1 MKLYTAE
8 WCSMC
13 KPIKAKIKARVEA
26 GEIAEDYVEIVDID
40 TTKGEAEAMRLGIRA
55 LPTLT
60 VKDDQDFY
68 TNINEIM
75 ELVNA

>member
-8 WCSMC
+8 WCGMC

-26 GEIAEDYVEIVDID
+26 GEIAEDHIEIVDVD
-40 TTKGEAEAMRLGIRA
+40 TSKGEAEAMRLGIRA
-55 LPTLT
+55 LPTL
-60 VKDDQDFY
+60 VVDDNPDFL
-68 TNINEIM
+68 TNTNDIM